1 MSDDTATVAEKLKIP
16 PHKGFWAEC
25 VVQHL
30 GETASLVGSY
40 DALSPGEV
48 VAWVRPLFNL
58 TSEALVSVGG
68 PDAFSPDDGYW
79 RWMERRLSRGQSCL
93 LSVRNPSVVAHW
105 TVTPVIFLPLAG
117 RDDRLLPPCAGEFA
131 CSAGG
136 LRHAGCAD
144 G

>member
-1 MSDDTATVAEKLKIP
+1 MSDETATVAEKLKMP
-16 PHKGFWAEC
+16 PRKGFWAEF

-58 TSEALVSVGG
+58 TSEALTPVGG

-79 RWMERRLSRGQSCL
+79 GWMERRLAHGQSCL
-93 LSVRNPSVVAHW
+93 LSVRNPTVAAHW
-105 TVTPVIFLPLAG
+105 TVAPVIFLPLAG
-117 RDDRLLPPCAGEFA
+117 RDHRLLPPRAGEFA
-131 CSAGG
+131 CLLGG
-136 LRHAGCAD
+136 LRHPGCAD